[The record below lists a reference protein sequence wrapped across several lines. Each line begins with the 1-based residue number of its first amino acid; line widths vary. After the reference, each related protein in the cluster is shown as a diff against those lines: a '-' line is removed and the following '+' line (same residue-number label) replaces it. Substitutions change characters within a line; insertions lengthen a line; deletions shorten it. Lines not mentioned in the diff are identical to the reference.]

1 MVVVASATESNEWR
15 ALTMRLLEKTP
26 SSISDRA
33 DSTNEVT
40 QQIESMVS
48 DLTGSATSQGR
59 KSDLLRI
66 VDTASKLA
74 LETAKQRA
82 LYKLQM
88 PTGAFDPRNMNALAA
103 HDSNGDGHN
112 GKAIRAAIFPSV
124 TRWGNEKGAGYE
136 RGVTIFKAQVL
147 VLTRARASMQ

>member
-1 MVVVASATESNEWR
+1 MK
-15 ALTMRLLEKTP
+15 LLEKT
-26 SSISDRA
+26 SSYISDRA
-33 DSTNEVT
+33 DSIDEVT
-40 QQIESMVS
+40 QQIDSMVS

-59 KSDLLRI
+59 KSDLVRI

-88 PTGAFDPRNMNALAA
+88 PTGAFDPQNMDALAV
-103 HDSNGDGHN
+103 DDLNGDGFD

-124 TRWGNEKGAGYE
+124 TRWGNEKGASYE

-147 VLTRARASMQ
+147 PLTRTRVTKQ